1 MKPPRIKSKH
11 LAARGRK
18 RTRYGRRRR
27 VRVDLAAILSID
39 HACRGCARPETCCCA
54 RYEVCVD
61 TAELNRII
69 QVLPKV
75 VKFCPHL
82 KTAKGYDNVFEEV
95 EPGLYALDTTEDD
108 LCVFA
113 FRSKHTIRCSLHAVG
128 LTHGPPLSEVKPKAC
143 LLWPLSFSDG
153 DEFLS
158 LANDALSFRCVSRR
172 QNRSCR
178 LSPALGK
185 AIGLVY
191 GEDFRTQ
198 LEEKADQGL
207 RRTTLSYLK

>member
-1 MKPPRIKSKH
+1 MKPPRIKSKQ
-11 LAARGRK
+11 LAVSGRK
-18 RTRYGRRRR
+18 RARRGRRRR
-27 VRVDLAAILSID
+27 VQVDLATILSVD

-69 QVLPKV
+69 QVLPMV

-82 KTAKGYDNVFEEV
+82 KTAGGYDNVFEEV
-95 EPGLYALDTTEDD
+95 EPGLYALDTTEDG

-113 FRSKHTIRCSLHAVG
+113 FRSNHTIRCSLHAVG
-128 LTHGPPLSEVKPKAC
+128 LTQGLPLGKVKPKAC

-158 LANDALSFRCVSRR
+158 LANDALSFKCVFRRRNRSRR
-172 QNRSCR
+172 
-178 LSPALGK
+178 LAPALGE

-198 LEEKADQGL
+198 LEEKAGQGL
-207 RRTTLSYLK
+207 RRTKLSPQK